1 MACRSYQKQFF
12 TQFSK
17 AQWYSIV
24 RKNTK
29 VWGFVEKQIR
39 DKTPRV
45 HLSEYLSLWV
55 MMRCLKNKGPKAA
68 HTVQLD
74 HA

>member
-1 MACRSYQKQFF
+1 MTCRSYQKQFF

-29 VWGFVEKQIR
+29 VWGLTLCEELRPIFFYTPVERQIR
-39 DKTPRV
+39 DKTPK
-45 HLSEYLSLWV
+45 SAFE
-55 MMRCLKNKGPKAA
+55 
-68 HTVQLD
+68 
-74 HA
+74 